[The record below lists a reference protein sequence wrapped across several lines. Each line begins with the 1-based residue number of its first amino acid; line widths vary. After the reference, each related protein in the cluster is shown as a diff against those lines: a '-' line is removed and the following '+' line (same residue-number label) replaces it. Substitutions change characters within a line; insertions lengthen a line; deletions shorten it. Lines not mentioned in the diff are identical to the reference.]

1 MHFTLFAYTCT
12 CISPCYLFSS
22 PAEKA
27 YEVAGNGSGG
37 EGGAGGLE
45 GGEHDLGLVGKD
57 NSIFV
62 AAMKEH
68 LQNNR
73 GSLKDAVQTLFN
85 ATAKGTIY
93 VHVSNTCT
101 CVKYMYMCTIQC
113 TCT

>member
-1 MHFTLFAYTCT
+1 MHFTLSVYTCT

-27 YEVAGNGSGG
+27 YEVASNGSGG

-85 ATAKGTIY
+85 ATAKGTVY
-93 VHVSNTCT
+93 VHV
-101 CVKYMYMCTIQC
+101 CV
-113 TCT
+113 